1 MKPNI
6 IEPKERFNLTLS
18 PKPVSIRKALC
29 KQNHVSFSSFIECLL
44 IEANKKEAKNL
55 EGKLQEA
62 NELIELGTKMK
73 EEVELE
79 NMTINKDKQVDLK
92 VAINKFLVVNTR
104 SGYRVFR
111 KTNEIKM
118 AIDELSYRFGLPRE
132 QVHGYMVEA
141 VKEFFQDPDERLL
154 MMRRLQELEGK
165 YAL

>member
-1 MKPNI
+1 MKPNLI
-6 IEPKERFNLTLS
+6 DPKIRQCVYLS
-18 PKPVSIRKALC
+18 SKQVALRKTLC
-29 KQNHVSFSSFIECLL
+29 KKMNVSFTSYINGLL
-44 IEANKKEAKNL
+44 VAANKKEAKNL
-55 EGKLQEA
+55 ENKLEEA
-62 NELIELGTKMK
+62 NELIELGIKMK
-73 EEVELE
+73 EEVEIE

>member
-1 MKPNI
+1 MKPNLI
-6 IEPKERFNLTLS
+6 DPKIRVDLTLS
-18 PKPVSIRKALC
+18 GNQVSIRKAVC
-29 KQNHVSFSSFIECLL
+29 KKTHVSFSSYINGLL
-44 IEANKKEAKNL
+44 VAANKKEAKNL
-55 EGKLQEA
+55 ENKLDEA
-62 NELIELGTKMK
+62 NELIELGIKMK
-73 EEVELE
+73 EEVEIE
-79 NMTINKDKQVDLK
+79 SMTINKDKQVDLK

-118 AIDELSYRFGLPRE
+118 AIDELSYRFSLPRE